1 MAKTGSETN
10 LKIYLRI
17 LSYLKPYIK
26 EMVLV
31 FLLSL
36 AFIVSSTLSMWLIA
50 PVVTTFFTEETIQQV
65 ENVEELPS
73 EDLKPGE
80 TFNLN
85 EWLKSKVYEFIP
97 MNDRF
102 ATLKWLCIFI
112 FATFLFKN
120 LFKFLEN
127 FWITYVEQR
136 VVKDL
141 REEVYDKIIRQDL
154 GFFHQHKTGGLIS
167 NLTNDINQLNVA
179 LNRSVTKAI
188 RDPLMIVIYLVIL
201 YNISWQITLIAIT
214 VLPITG
220 FVIRKIGMSLKRRST
235 RVQERIA
242 DITTLLQETISGIK
256 VVKAFAMEEYE
267 SNKFHKKTSEHFHSI
282 VKQVRMWRLAS
293 PLSETIGASIISI
306 VIWYGGNLVLQGG
319 TLNSED
325 FIRFLVI
332 LFALMEPVKS
342 IGELNS
348 DIQISIASG
357 KRTFDILDTPKIVI
371 EKPNAFKKKDFT
383 NGIVYEN
390 VSFRYEQK
398 GKLVLDVINFKV
410 DKNQKIAFV
419 GSSGAGKTTLVNL
432 LPRFYDV
439 SEGAVKID
447 GIDVKDLSL
456 AALRGL
462 IGIVT
467 QEVIL
472 FNDTV
477 ANNIAYG
484 MSDYSMEK
492 IEKVARLANAHEF
505 IKDMPKEYNTLIGE
519 RGMMLSGGQRQRISI
534 ARAILKNPPILIFD
548 EATSSLDSESEFLI
562 QQAIENL
569 MKDRTV
575 FMIAHRLSSIVNS
588 DRIIVLEDGKIVD
601 EGTNEELQQRSGRY
615 RQLYELQFNT

>member
-1 MAKTGSETN
+1 MEKTDKEKN
-10 LKIYLRI
+10 FRIYIRI
-17 LSYLKPYIK
+17 LSYLRPYVK

-50 PVVTTFFTEETIQQV
+50 PVVTTFFSEEPVQQI

-73 EDLKPGE
+73 EDLTPQGSL
-80 TFNLN
+80 NLN
-85 EWLKSKVYEFIP
+85 EWLKTTVDKFIP
-97 MNDRF
+97 RDDRF

-112 FATFLFKN
+112 FVAFLLKN

-141 REEVYDKIIRQDL
+141 REEVYDSIIRQDL
-154 GFFHQHKTGGLIS
+154 GFFHKHKTGGLIS

-267 SNKFHKKTSEHFHSI
+267 SNKFHKKTGEHFHSI

-293 PLSETIGASIISI
+293 PLSETIGASIISV

-319 TLNSED
+319 TLTSED

-357 KRTFDILDTPKIVI
+357 KRTFDILDTPRTVI
-371 EKPNAFKKKDFT
+371 EKPNA
-383 NGIVYEN
+383 
-390 VSFRYEQK
+390 
-398 GKLVLDVINFKV
+398 
-410 DKNQKIAFV
+410 
-419 GSSGAGKTTLVNL
+419 
-432 LPRFYDV
+432 
-439 SEGAVKID
+439 
-447 GIDVKDLSL
+447 
-456 AALRGL
+456 
-462 IGIVT
+462 
-467 QEVIL
+467 
-472 FNDTV
+472 
-477 ANNIAYG
+477 
-484 MSDYSMEK
+484 
-492 IEKVARLANAHEF
+492 H
-505 IKDMPKEYNTLIGE
+505 
-519 RGMMLSGGQRQRISI
+519 
-534 ARAILKNPPILIFD
+534 
-548 EATSSLDSESEFLI
+548 
-562 QQAIENL
+562 
-569 MKDRTV
+569 
-575 FMIAHRLSSIVNS
+575 
-588 DRIIVLEDGKIVD
+588 
-601 EGTNEELQQRSGRY
+601 
-615 RQLYELQFNT
+615 